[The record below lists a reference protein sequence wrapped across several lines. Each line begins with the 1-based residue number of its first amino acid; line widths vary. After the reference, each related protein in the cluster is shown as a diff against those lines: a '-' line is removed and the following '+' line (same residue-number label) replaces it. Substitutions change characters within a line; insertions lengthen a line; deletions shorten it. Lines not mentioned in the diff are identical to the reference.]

1 MSTGVLIKLS
11 GVRCEDDLEDLQQ
24 IARGGVDLVQLRSA
38 QERLLDLANHARHQ
52 YNTTGVFPE
61 LADLDVDARTII
73 RDTFV
78 NGAWP
83 AGMSPMPLVL
93 STFAQICKDKGD
105 SPGQLRYSLEATL
118 SLRERI
124 GSAWVHMLF
133 DTVQSLAFFIQS
145 NAYDIPGEDAG
156 LSEDVCWNVLHG
168 YLGMLKRAATHIYGS
183 DSAYTQ
189 SISNW
194 YLRAVGSAQSPLPGT
209 RRFVR
214 VLERSQAKML
224 RWAGI
229 EDSRGVSL
237 PK

>member
-1 MSTGVLIKLS
+1 M
-11 GVRCEDDLEDLQQ
+11 
-24 IARGGVDLVQLRSA
+24 QLRSA

-105 SPGQLRYSLEATL
+105 SPGGLRYSLEATL

-124 GSAWVHMLF
+124 GSVWVHMLF
-133 DTVQSLAFFIQS
+133 DTVQSLVFFIQS
-145 NAYDIPGEDAG
+145 NAYDIHGEDTN
-156 LSEDVCWNVLHG
+156 LSQDVCWNVLHG
-168 YLGMLKRAATHIYGS
+168 YLGMLKRAATHVYGA

-194 YLRAVGSAQSPLPGT
+194 YSRAIGSAQPPLPGT
-209 RRFVR
+209 RRFVL
-214 VLERSQAKML
+214 VYERSQAKML

-237 PK
+237 ST